1 MKSGIRD
8 KAEGALHQ
16 VKGSVKEV
24 AGKLSNNRKLEA
36 EGTVE
41 KVAGKAQTKVGQAKK
56 VIGK

>member
-1 MKSGIRD
+1 MKSSIRD

-16 VKGSVKEV
+16 VKGTVKET

-41 KVAGKAQTKVGQAKK
+41 KVAGKAQSKVGEVKK
-56 VIGK
+56 VFGK